1 VLNQFSNFADEN
13 LRGGGVFK
21 NIVNIGKELEMKEVV
36 IVNGSRTAV
45 GEFGGSLKGVNAVD
59 LGSLVIKE
67 ALKRAGLRPSIDE
80 FSKSCRPTALG
91 NFEMTTINKKYY
103 DYDES
108 LKPVY
113 IDEVIMGNVLQGGQG
128 QNVARQASI
137 YAGIPEE
144 TNAFTVNKICA
155 SGMKAIALAAQAIQA
170 GNAEI
175 IVAGGMENMSNAP
188 FILPNARWG
197 YRMSMPHSQI
207 TDLMVYDGLY
217 EIFNGYH
224 MGVTAENIA
233 ALYKISRQEQD
244 EFSLRSHQRAR
255 AANASGAVADE
266 IVSVVI
272 PQKKGD
278 PKIFNVD
285 ERPMDT
291 SLEKM
296 GKLATVFKK
305 DGTVTAG
312 NASGI
317 NDGAAAVIVMSA
329 EKAKE
334 LKLEPL
340 ARIKGFASG
349 GVDPAYMGLGPIPAT
364 RKLFKQLN
372 LTVKDIDLFELNEA
386 FASQALACMKE
397 LEVDVEKCNL
407 NGGAVSI
414 GHPIGCSGARITYT
428 LAMQMKKKNLKR
440 GLASLCIGGGQGLS
454 MILERV

>member
-1 VLNQFSNFADEN
+1 
-13 LRGGGVFK
+13 
-21 NIVNIGKELEMKEVV
+21 MKEVV
-36 IVNGSRTAV
+36 IVSGARTAV
-45 GEFGGSLKGVNAVD
+45 GEFGGSLKGIRTVD
-59 LGSLVIKE
+59 LGALVIKE
-67 ALKRAGLRPSIDE
+67 ALKRAGIRPSIDE
-80 FSKSCRPTALG
+80 FSRSCRPDALG
-91 NFEMTTINKKYY
+91 SFEMTEINKKYY
-103 DYDES
+103 DYNES

-113 IDEVIMGNVLQGGQG
+113 VDEVIMGNVLQGGQG

-137 YAGIPEE
+137 YAGLPEE

-155 SGMKAIALAAQAIQA
+155 SGMKAIALAAQAIEA

-188 FILPNARWG
+188 FIIPQARWG
-197 YRMSMPHSQI
+197 YRMSMPFSQI

-233 ALYKISRQEQD
+233 ALYKISRQQQD

-255 AANASGAVADE
+255 AAIASGAVADE
-266 IVSVVI
+266 IVSVFI

-278 PKIFNVD
+278 PKVFNVD

-296 GKLATVFKK
+296 SKLATVFKK

-329 EKAKE
+329 EKAKK

-340 ARIKGFASG
+340 AKIKGYASG
-349 GVDPAYMGLGPIPAT
+349 GVDPAYMGLGPIPST
-364 RKLFKQLN
+364 RKLFKKLN
-372 LTVKDIDLFELNEA
+372 LTAKDIDLFELNEA
-386 FASQALACMKE
+386 FAAQALACMKE
-397 LEVDVEKCNL
+397 LEVDIEKCNL
-407 NGGAVSI
+407 NGGAVSL
-414 GHPIGCSGARITYT
+414 GHPVGCSGARITYT